1 MDVDIQ
7 KYVTQ
12 GYDVIANF
20 APKLISAIVIFIVAY
35 IVAKLLGRAV
45 SYLIDK
51 SGIGSN
57 ANSSGP
63 TTGQNI
69 SKAVFWV
76 VMLIA
81 LPAILGALGMQS
93 IIAPLQSMAEKFLAF
108 IPNLFGAGL
117 IFFIGYIVAT
127 VVRNAIES
135 ICAASNLE
143 GWSQRAGI
151 GNVTGEGG
159 IGRILS
165 ILAFALII
173 IPVSIAALDA
183 LQMTAISTPA
193 KEMLNGVLNAIPN
206 VFAASIVLAIAYLI
220 AKFASSTI
228 AGLLSA
234 TGVDK
239 AVAAS
244 PLGEMIGK
252 NRSAS
257 ALAGQLTSI
266 AILLFGIIE
275 AAKLLNFAIIS
286 EAMTH
291 ILSLGGSILLGAII
305 IVFGVFASG
314 IIAKIIAGTT
324 AKGSPIPGLVKTVVI
339 ILASAMGLKQ
349 MGVGEEIVTMGFT
362 LMIGAIALGSAIAIG
377 LGGQEAAKKLTNKW
391 TKNL

>member
-324 AKGSPIPGLVKTVVI
+324 AKGSQIPVLVKTVVI
-339 ILASAMGLKQ
+339 ILESAMCLKQ
-349 MGVGEEIVTMGFT
+349 MGVVEEIVTMGFT

>member
-1 MDVDIQ
+1 MSIDVQ

-12 GYDVIANF
+12 GYDILAEF

-45 SYLIDK
+45 AYLIDR
-51 SGIGSN
+51 SGFGSN
-57 ANSSGP
+57 ANSSSP
-63 TTGQNI
+63 STGQNM

-81 LPAILGALGMQS
+81 LPAILGALGLQS
-93 IIAPLQSMAEKFLAF
+93 IIAPLQSMAEKFLTF

-143 GWSQRAGI
+143 GWSAKAGI
-151 GNVTGEGG
+151 ANVTGEGG

-165 ILAFALII
+165 LLAFALII

-183 LQMTAISTPA
+183 LQMTAIATPA
-193 KEMLNGVLNAIPN
+193 KQMLNGVLTAIPN
-206 VFAASIVLAIAYLI
+206 VFAAGIVLAIAFLI

-228 AGLLSA
+228 SGLLAA
-234 TGVDK
+234 TGMDK
-239 AVAAS
+239 SVAAS
-244 PLGEMIGK
+244 PLSEMIGK

-257 ALAGQLTSI
+257 AIAGQLTSI

-286 EAMTH
+286 EALTH
-291 ILSLGGSILLGAII
+291 ILALGGSILLGAII
-305 IVFGVFASG
+305 IVFGVFAAG
-314 IIAKIIAGTT
+314 IISKIIAGTT
-324 AKGSPIPGLVKTVVI
+324 TKGSPLPGLVKAVVI

-349 MGVGEEIVTMGFT
+349 MGVGEDIVTMGFT
-362 LMIGAIALGSAIAIG
+362 LMIGALALGSAIAIG
-377 LGGQEAAKKLTNKW
+377 LGGQDAAKKLTTKW

>member
-1 MDVDIQ
+1 MSIDIQ
-7 KYVTQ
+7 KYVIQ
-12 GYDVIANF
+12 AYDVLADF

-35 IVAKLLGRAV
+35 IVAKLIGRAIA
-45 SYLIDK
+45 YLIDK
-51 SGIGSN
+51 TSLGRNTDGLKS
-57 ANSSGP
+57 
-63 TTGQNI
+63 TTGANI

-93 IIAPLQSMAEKFLAF
+93 IIAPLQDMAQKFLAF

-143 GWSQRAGI
+143 GWSAKAGI
-151 GNVTGEGG
+151 SSATGEGG

-165 ILAFALII
+165 LLAFALII

-183 LQMTAISTPA
+183 LKMTAISTPA
-193 KEMLNGVLNAIPN
+193 KEMLNGVLNVIPN
-206 VFAASIVLAIAYLI
+206 VFAAAIVLAIAFLI

-234 TGVDK
+234 TGIDK
-239 AVAAS
+239 SVASS
-244 PLGEMIGK
+244 PLAEVIGK
-252 NRSAS
+252 ERSAS

-266 AILLFGIIE
+266 TILLFGIIE

-286 EAMTH
+286 EALTH
-291 ILSLGGSILLGAII
+291 ILALGGSILLGAII
-305 IVFGVFASG
+305 IIFGVFASG
-314 IIAKIIAGTT
+314 IISNIVAGTT
-324 AKGSPIPGLVKTVVI
+324 AKGSPMPGLIKTVII

-349 MGVGEEIVTMGFT
+349 MGVGEDIVTMGFT